1 MMAIRVDDFA
11 DSERQFADQL
21 NAQIEQVSRSLMH
34 LDKLLVAG
42 LVDRRILTS
51 FREAV
56 DRVRTTG
63 FVVQRAIDGSS
74 PTSQITEALL
84 AERVAAATRVV
95 KQLANE
101 LQSSKPAAPIVGADE
116 LAKALQQL
124 LTNLTGK

>member
-21 NAQIEQVSRSLMH
+21 NSQIEQVSRSLMH

-42 LVDRRILTS
+42 LVDRRVLTS

-63 FVVQRAIDGSS
+63 FVVQQAIEGTR

-84 AERVAAATRVV
+84 VERVLAATRTV
-95 KQLANE
+95 KHLTSE
-101 LQSSKPAAPIVGADE
+101 LQTSKPVSPIQGSDD
-116 LAKALQQL
+116 LAQALRQL
-124 LTNLTGK
+124 LAILEKK

>member
-1 MMAIRVDDFA
+1 MPIRVDDFA
-11 DSERQFADQL
+11 DSEKQYASQL

-42 LVDRRILTS
+42 LVDRRVLAS

-63 FVVQRAIDGSS
+63 FVVQQSIEGTR

-84 AERVAAATRVV
+84 VERVLAAARTI
-95 KQLANE
+95 KHLTSE
-101 LQSSKPAAPIVGADE
+101 LQSSKPANPIQGTDE
-116 LAKALQQL
+116 LANSVRQL
-124 LTNLTGK
+124 LTVLGSW

>member
-21 NAQIEQVSRSLMH
+21 NSQIEQVSRSLMH

-42 LVDRRILTS
+42 LVDRRVLTS

-63 FVVQRAIDGSS
+63 FVVQQAIEGTR

-84 AERVAAATRVV
+84 VERMLAAARMV
-95 KQLANE
+95 KHLTSE
-101 LQSSKPAAPIVGADE
+101 LQTSKPANPIQGSDD
-116 LAKALQQL
+116 LAQALRQL
-124 LTNLTGK
+124 LAILEKK

>member
-1 MMAIRVDDFA
+1 MAIRVDDFA

-21 NAQIEQVSRSLMH
+21 NSQIEQVSRSLMH

-42 LVDRRILTS
+42 LVDRRVLTS

-63 FVVQRAIDGSS
+63 FVVQQAIEGTR

-84 AERVAAATRVV
+84 VERVLAATRTV
-95 KQLANE
+95 KHLTSE
-101 LQSSKPAAPIVGADE
+101 LQTSKPVSPIQGSDD
-116 LAKALQQL
+116 LAQALRQL
-124 LTNLTGK
+124 LAILEKK